1 MLVSFVIPVYN
12 GSHFIKQCIHTLLN
26 QTYTHWEAIF
36 INDGSNDNTQ
46 ELLSRESGS
55 DHRIKVYHQTNQ
67 GAAAARNKGIE
78 LASGNYITFLD
89 VDDTLSEV
97 FLDTLIKQ
105 ISNEIDIIVC
115 PFNIIK
121 GNKIIKRKKYTPNIF
136 SKLEFLKN
144 VLTGHAGWELWGKLY
159 RKELFTTPLITPQN
173 IRIGED
179 ASIFI
184 QLVTRS
190 NKIKVLDKALYNYI
204 QYESSVSHIQST
216 KYAEETLQAG
226 YFIEKI
232 LKNEPFYSMIQKEI
246 GGMFLL
252 FYSNSTRKGY
262 LGLNHPLVHN
272 IYKTYFSYQTLQTIP
287 FIKRIYVTV
296 SLLLGQFL
304 SKVVHFRST

>member
-105 ISNEIDIIVC
+105 ISNEIDIEI
-115 PFNIIK
+115 
-121 GNKIIKRKKYTPNIF
+121 
-136 SKLEFLKN
+136 
-144 VLTGHAGWELWGKLY
+144 
-159 RKELFTTPLITPQN
+159 
-173 IRIGED
+173 
-179 ASIFI
+179 
-184 QLVTRS
+184 
-190 NKIKVLDKALYNYI
+190 
-204 QYESSVSHIQST
+204 SH
-216 KYAEETLQAG
+216 
-226 YFIEKI
+226 
-232 LKNEPFYSMIQKEI
+232 N
-246 GGMFLL
+246 
-252 FYSNSTRKGY
+252 
-262 LGLNHPLVHN
+262 
-272 IYKTYFSYQTLQTIP
+272 
-287 FIKRIYVTV
+287 
-296 SLLLGQFL
+296 
-304 SKVVHFRST
+304 